1 VITHVVLFRFHDAAD
16 SEPARER
23 LDALRGRVAS
33 VRSLTVGVDAGRNG
47 SPWHLALSS
56 THDDWDGLATYAS
69 APAHLEVLGWLDG
82 RIADRAAV
90 DYET

>member
-1 VITHVVLFRFHDAAD
+1 LSSSDSTTLPTASRLGNGSTHCAAGWRRWL
-16 SEPARER
+16 A
-23 LDALRGRVAS
+23 
-33 VRSLTVGVDAGRNG
+33 VGVDAGRNG

-56 THDDWDGLATYAS
+56 THDDWDALATYAN
-69 APAHLEVLGWLDG
+69 APAHLEVLAWLDG